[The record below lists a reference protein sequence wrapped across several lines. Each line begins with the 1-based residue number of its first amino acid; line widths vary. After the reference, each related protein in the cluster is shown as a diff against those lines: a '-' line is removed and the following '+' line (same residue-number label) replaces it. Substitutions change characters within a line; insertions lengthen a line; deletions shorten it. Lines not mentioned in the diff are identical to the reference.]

1 MVGRWKT
8 SRTPKIPRLKEKT
21 FWGDFQRLFFLS
33 WESKLSTQ
41 LILQD
46 FFFPIVFPMVILGWE
61 NTPSFVS
68 KPHDEVSI
76 AGVKWCGV
84 TFLWPSCVKSPQYL
98 IKSTQLWVRAC
109 EIATNP
115 DHPVNAV
122 EIKSIKLFDGL
133 NHSSVIKLF
142 HELND
147 TVCHQ
152 KSVPKNPPWNRKTLQ
167 TSDFHFRHQMLPGV
181 PWQSED
187 GEDDDANGHA
197 ALGPLA
203 MLFMEIFPKIK
214 ASCVWSSRIS
224 PWYTYTLRNPSQ
236 TASVG
241 DLLSTLRFLILV
253 RLMFYHPQKTSDY
266 SLKDLVTFVSLRST
280 SNTKPASL
288 LKRQKTTSSIIHH
301 FREYPTVPPSPSV
314 PSGLLFW
321 WRTSNSFSQTP
332 GKFVYIPSKVM

>member
-1 MVGRWKT
+1 MIGRWKT

-21 FWGDFQRLFFLS
+21 FWGDFPAPIFF
-33 WESKLSTQ
+33 KLRIKTIDPIDFGGFSSQ
-41 LILQD
+41 LCSQWSSLD
-46 FFFPIVFPMVILGWE
+46 GK

-109 EIATNP
+109 DITTNP
-115 DHPVNAV
+115 DNPVNAV
-122 EIKSIKLFDGL
+122 EIKSIKLFDEL
-133 NHSSVIKLF
+133 NDSSVIKLF

-147 TVCHQ
+147 TVCHLETE
-152 KSVPKNPPWNRKTLQ
+152 KTLQ
-167 TSDFHFRHQMLPGV
+167 TSDFHFQRQMLPGV

-203 MLFMEIFPKIK
+203 ILFMEIFPKIK

-241 DLLSTLRFLILV
+241 DLLSTLRFLILL
-253 RLMFYHPQKTSDY
+253 RLMFYYPKKNSDY

-332 GKFVYIPSKVM
+332 GKFCVHT